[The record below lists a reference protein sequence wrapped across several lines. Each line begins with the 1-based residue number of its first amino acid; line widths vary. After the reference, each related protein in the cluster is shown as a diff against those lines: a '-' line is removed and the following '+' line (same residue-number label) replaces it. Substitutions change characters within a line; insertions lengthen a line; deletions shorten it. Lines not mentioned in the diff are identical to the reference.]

1 MASRWRCA
9 APAWREGLQ
18 GARQPTQRFSGTAS
32 VCWAAPAP
40 TRSALRALDECAELL
55 RPAGGCCAAVRPRRF
70 GTRMARSASAPRS
83 GARRIFGPHRALGEP
98 TSPRRMTPKSSTGK
112 TKVVENLEK
121 MLMVQ
126 VRQRAPHCTPLYP
139 LPSCRGHSPLPHD
152 CPLRSPCRCPG
163 QGYPYRTLSDRAGYL
178 PPAALPQ
185 TRGPH
190 ESPRPAPRRYRGK
203 GLSRT
208 ASTARPG

>member
-1 MASRWRCA
+1 MVRTAVLCGTALWRPAGGVQLLRGERGCRAPVSRRRGSAAQPRSAGRRLPRLVPRCA
-9 APAWREGLQ
+9 LWTSAPSC
-18 GARQPTQRFSGTAS
+18 SG
-32 VCWAAPAP
+32 P
-40 TRSALRALDECAELL
+40 
-55 RPAGGCCAAVRPRRF
+55 GGCCAAVRPRRF

-139 LPSCRGHSPLPHD
+139 LPSCRRHSPQPHD
-152 CPLRSPCRCPG
+152 CPLRYPRRCPG
-163 QGYPYRTLSDRAGYL
+163 GWLVVEY
-178 PPAALPQ
+178 
-185 TRGPH
+185 
-190 ESPRPAPRRYRGK
+190 E
-203 GLSRT
+203 
-208 ASTARPG
+208 